1 MSGQVADPVQVLI
14 VDDEASIRWV
24 LRQALRE
31 AGYAVHEAES
41 AEEARMLLS
50 RHPVQIA
57 LVDINLPGEDGL
69 SFTKDALKVL
79 PDLAVLIMT
88 GQDSMFHTIEA
99 MKAGAYDYIAKPFEL
114 NAVEQLVGKVVQDQR
129 RQPSA
134 AKRKQARSGASDLL
148 VGSSP
153 SMREV
158 YKAIGRVADTDL
170 TVLIQGESGT
180 GKELVARSLHQHSRR
195 AKRPF
200 VAINC
205 AAIPSE
211 LLESELFGHEKG
223 AFTGAVERKR
233 GKLEVASGGTLF
245 LDEIGDMPLV
255 LQSKLLRVLQEQ
267 QFERVGSHQL
277 VSTDLRVIA
286 ATHRNLDQW
295 IRDGLFRA
303 DLFYRLSVFPVQIV
317 PLRERPE
324 DIPELI
330 EHFLQ
335 RGCRELAVSRKEMAP
350 ETMTAL
356 QHYPWPGN
364 VRELENTVKSLMIT
378 NFAGVIPLES
388 LPQSFVTSPSSPTV
402 QESLEDLA
410 LGQLRPVVK
419 QYVRQE
425 GQGLMDLVIP
435 QVERPLLHLL
445 LEETRWNQQRAAR
458 ILGINR
464 NTLRKRIETLGL
476 KRQQTYQP
484 PSGAMDSAP
493 EAMAAAAQ

>member
-41 AEEARMLLS
+41 AEDARLLLHK
-50 RHPVQIA
+50 HPIQVA
-57 LVDINLPGEDGL
+57 LIDINLPGEDGL
-69 SFTKDALKVL
+69 SLTKDALKASHE
-79 PDLAVLIMT
+79 LAVLIMT

-99 MKAGAYDYIAKPFEL
+99 MKVGAYDYIAKPFDLE
-114 NAVEQLVGKVVQDQR
+114 AVEQLVDKVVQDQR
-129 RQPSA
+129 RQPSS
-134 AKRKQARSGASDLL
+134 AKRKQARAGKTDLL

-153 SMREV
+153 SMREM

-180 GKELVARSLHQHSRR
+180 GKELVARSIHQHSGR
-195 AKRPF
+195 ANCSF

-233 GKLEVASGGTLF
+233 GKLEIASGGTLF

-267 QFERVGSHQL
+267 QFERVGGHQL
-277 VSTDLRVIA
+277 VTTNLRVIA
-286 ATHRNLDQW
+286 ATHRHLEQR
-295 IRDGLFRA
+295 IQDGLFRA
-303 DLFYRLSVFPVQIV
+303 DLYYRINVFPVRIA

-335 RGCRELAVSRKEMAP
+335 RGFREMAVSRKEMAP

-356 QHYPWPGN
+356 QQYPWPGN

-378 NFAGVIPLES
+378 NSVSVIPLES
-388 LPQSFVTSPSSPTV
+388 LPQSFVAPVPLQPV

-410 LGQLRPVVK
+410 LNQLRPVVK

-425 GQGLMDLVIP
+425 GQALMDLVIP

-476 KRQQTYQP
+476 KQQTYRTS
-484 PSGAMDSAP
+484 SGIAEPAS
-493 EAMAAAAQ
+493 EALVAEAK